1 MRRINKIKTL
11 KRTKQQLVD
20 PWDVPKPTEVYV
32 VEESDNITEEIE
44 YTLEQLRSAC
54 EMSEEERRKI
64 WSDHK
69 ENKNE

>member
-1 MRRINKIKTL
+1 MKRRAK
-11 KRTKQQLVD
+11 KRPID
-20 PWDVPKPTEVYV
+20 PWSLPSTEATEVYV

-44 YTLEQLRSAC
+44 YTLEQLRSAY